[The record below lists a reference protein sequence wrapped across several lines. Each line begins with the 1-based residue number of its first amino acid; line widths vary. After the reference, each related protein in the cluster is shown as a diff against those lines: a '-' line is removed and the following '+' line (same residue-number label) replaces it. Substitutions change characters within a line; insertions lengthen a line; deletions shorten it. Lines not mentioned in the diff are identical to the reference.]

1 MKRTKFYIHSVWV
14 EDIINGLTTI
24 PDSVKLEVYQ
34 AIMQYGF
41 YRNLDGLN
49 LSDMAIGLFAGI
61 RPQLDGGWEAYDR
74 QCECNRK
81 NGNKGGAPK
90 GNRNAMKKEEEGN
103 NPKQPIRLISVDS
116 RNYSESESELESDLE
131 LDSDKIKNKIKYK
144 KSKESANAPKKGET
158 LSLTPSKG
166 VSSLSDREKAFAET
180 IRPYVPKYGKE
191 MCNKFFA
198 YWTEPNKSKT
208 KMRFELERTWDVSR
222 RLATWSN
229 KPWGDNKPVTPAKGM
244 SDRDIEA
251 LEAGQRIIDEKRRAT
266 EAAHTP
272 EAEAAREAVFE
283 SLKRK
288 MEGDTPTEG
297 APFIDDKHKFDNETG
312 W

>member
-14 EDIINGLTTI
+14 EDIINGLTNI
-24 PDSVKLEVYQ
+24 PDGVKLEVYQ

-61 RPQLDGGWEAYDR
+61 RPQLDVGWEAYSKACAR
-74 QCECNRK
+74 NRE

-90 GNRNAMKKEEEGN
+90 GNRNAIKKEEEEN
-103 NPKQPIRLISVDS
+103 NPKQPTRLISVDS
-116 RNYSESESELESDLE
+116 IKHSESELDL
-131 LDSDKIKNKIKYK
+131 DKIKNKNK

-166 VSSLSDREKAFAET
+166 ISSLSDREKAFAET

-191 MCNKFFA
+191 MCNKFFV

-208 KMRFELERTWDVSR
+208 KMRFELEKTWDVSR
-222 RLATWSN
+222 RLETWSN
-229 KPWGDNKPVTPAKGM
+229 KPWNDNKPVALAKRM
-244 SDRDIEA
+244 SASDIEA

-272 EAEAAREAVFE
+272 EAEAARNAVFE

-288 MEGDTPTEG
+288 MEGGTPTEG
-297 APFIDDKHKFDNETG
+297 SPFIDDKHKFDNEED

>member
-49 LSDMAIGLFAGI
+49 LSDMAIGLFVGI

-116 RNYSESESELESDLE
+116 RNYSESDSDSDLE
-131 LDSDKIKNKIKYK
+131 LDSDKIKNKIKIQ
-144 KSKESANAPKKGET
+144 KSEKPTNVGKESAFPFDGFWD
-158 LSLTPSKG
+158 L
-166 VSSLSDREKAFAET
+166 
-180 IRPYVPKYGKE
+180 YGKKVDRKKCE
-191 MCNKFFA
+191 SKWA
-198 YWTEPNKSKT
+198 RLTE
-208 KMRFELERTWDVSR
+208 EQR
-222 RLATWSN
+222 RLAMNHVPRYIASSSGRELKYRKNPLTYLNGECWN
-229 KPWGDNKPVTPAKGM
+229 D
-244 SDRDIEA
+244 D
-251 LEAGQRIIDEKRRAT
+251 IIDDLTGQQA
-266 EAAHTP
+266 
-272 EAEAAREAVFE
+272 
-283 SLKRK
+283 
-288 MEGDTPTEG
+288 EG